1 MPPRILHRRDILR
14 YGLAGLLSLATHPL
28 AWAVASE
35 RLPVTGFG
43 ARTFDTPVPLH
54 GTPDGPAM
62 LEACQPLAVSIGPG
76 APGGNAAPF
85 AFTMARN
92 TAAALEESSHPGSPL
107 LRLQSGCTFRARV
120 SNKLTTPCTPFWRG
134 LLADWQTPLPASP
147 LESGAEHTY
156 AATVRNRAGTL
167 LYQALTP
174 GMAAPQ
180 VQLGL
185 CGLMLV
191 EDATERLFARQ
202 YDLHLG
208 TTDLP
213 LLIHD
218 CTLDRLGAYAT
229 TQAAFGNALLVNGVI
244 GGVIDVPAAFV
255 RLRLANGCA
264 SRILDVAL
272 QHAGKDLPVTLI
284 GTDCGLLPVTERVE
298 GSFLGPGER
307 VEYLADLRD
316 IPAGTDIYLVSR
328 TFPSSYFPGRTAIPP
343 EGTPFALLRLRVG
356 APTASRITTPAPM
369 RLAEPFAP
377 LPAPGGP
384 ARRASIV
391 WPHGLHAIDGQ
402 AWTDTP
408 LQLPHRQ
415 RETWEFSNAA
425 DGVPYPLYCGG
436 LAFRVLTRRGGPPA
450 VQARATHPE
459 GRHPADEG
467 LKDTVIIWP
476 GETVRISLDFSVR
489 RAPAAI
495 PLVFGAARLDAFDA
509 GQRRTIVLPPL
520 TR

>member
-1 MPPRILHRRDILR
+1 
-14 YGLAGLLSLATHPL
+14 
-28 AWAVASE
+28 
-35 RLPVTGFG
+35 
-43 ARTFDTPVPLH
+43 
-54 GTPDGPAM
+54 
-62 LEACQPLAVSIGPG
+62 
-76 APGGNAAPF
+76 
-85 AFTMARN
+85 
-92 TAAALEESSHPGSPL
+92 
-107 LRLQSGCTFRARV
+107 
-120 SNKLTTPCTPFWRG
+120 
-134 LLADWQTPLPASP
+134 
-147 LESGAEHTY
+147 
-156 AATVRNRAGTL
+156 
-167 LYQALTP
+167 
-174 GMAAPQ
+174 
-180 VQLGL
+180 
-185 CGLMLV
+185 
-191 EDATERLFARQ
+191 
-202 YDLHLG
+202 
-208 TTDLP
+208 
-213 LLIHD
+213 
-218 CTLDRLGAYAT
+218 
-229 TQAAFGNALLVNGVI
+229 
-244 GGVIDVPAAFV
+244 
-255 RLRLANGCA
+255 
-264 SRILDVAL
+264 
-272 QHAGKDLPVTLI
+272 
-284 GTDCGLLPVTERVE
+284 
-298 GSFLGPGER
+298 
-307 VEYLADLRD
+307 
-316 IPAGTDIYLVSR
+316 
-328 TFPSSYFPGRTAIPP
+328 
-343 EGTPFALLRLRVG
+343 
-356 APTASRITTPAPM
+356 M

-377 LPAPGGP
+377 LPALSGP

>member
-218 CTLDRLGAYAT
+218 CTLDGLGAYAT

-284 GTDCGLLPVTERVE
+284 GTDCGLLPFTERVE

-316 IPAGTDIYLVSR
+316 IPAGTDIYIVSR
-328 TFPSSYFPGRTAIPP
+328 AFRPPIFLAGQPYRLKGHPSRSCASGSAHRPGPASPRQHRCDLRNPSPLYRPRAARPAGSPSSG
-343 EGTPFALLRLRVG
+343 
-356 APTASRITTPAPM
+356 PTAFMPS
-369 RLAEPFAP
+369 
-377 LPAPGGP
+377 
-384 ARRASIV
+384 
-391 WPHGLHAIDGQ
+391 
-402 AWTDTP
+402 
-408 LQLPHRQ
+408 
-415 RETWEFSNAA
+415 
-425 DGVPYPLYCGG
+425 
-436 LAFRVLTRRGGPPA
+436 
-450 VQARATHPE
+450 
-459 GRHPADEG
+459 
-467 LKDTVIIWP
+467 
-476 GETVRISLDFSVR
+476 TVRHGPTLPCNCPIDSAKHGSSATPQTAFPTRCTAAALPSVS
-489 RAPAAI
+489 
-495 PLVFGAARLDAFDA
+495 
-509 GQRRTIVLPPL
+509 
-520 TR
+520 